1 MKYSA
6 DDLSRFWS
14 KVDTSGE
21 CWPWTAGTSTAGYG
35 AFWHG
40 GQMQKAHRVSYEL
53 EHGTIRADR
62 FVDHVCHNRRC
73 VRPAH
78 LREVTNKQ
86 NVENH
91 NGGPKVTSKS
101 GVRGVVWVKDCN
113 KWGVLVE
120 LIEARAEH
128 IREVTA
134 AIQLGKYAEGYKD
147 GMKDAM
153 EGVEVVYVG
162 ADDDEDED

>member
-6 DDLSRFWS
+6 DDLARFWP
-14 KVDTSGE
+14 KVDAAGE
-21 CWPWTAGTSTAGYG
+21 CWTWTAGISAAGYG
-35 AFWHG
+35 AFWHS

-62 FVDHVCHNRRC
+62 LIDHTCHNRRC
-73 VRPAH
+73 VRPSH

-91 NGGPKVTSKS
+91 TGPKATSKS

-113 KWGVLVE
+113 KWGVYVRHNGKSMYFGVYESIVE
-120 LIEARAEH
+120 AEQVAIKTRNRLFSHNDLDRRA
-128 IREVTA
+128 A
-134 AIQLGKYAEGYKD
+134 
-147 GMKDAM
+147 
-153 EGVEVVYVG
+153 
-162 ADDDEDED
+162 